1 MRRYIRHPTDVPIE
15 VRQQGFYSKELLRNV
30 SRGGVAF
37 YLHDALPVGSDVT
50 IRIAVVEPAFEA
62 PARIVWCRKKDDYF
76 DVGAELKSDDD
87 IFRLRMVEQI
97 CHIEHYKR
105 EVMQLEGRVLT
116 GEQAAREWIS
126 RYAASFPTF
135 TPRRQRTT
143 S

>member
-15 VRQQGFYSKELLRNV
+15 VSKNDFFSREHLRNV

-37 YLHDALPVGSDVT
+37 YLHEALPIGSDVL
-50 IRIAVVEPAFEA
+50 IRIAVVEPVFEV
-62 PARIVWCRKKDDYF
+62 PARIVWCRKKDDYY
-76 DVGAELKSDDD
+76 DVGAELICDDD
-87 IFRLRMVEQI
+87 VFRLRMVEQI

-105 EVMQLEGRVLT
+105 EVKQLEGRVLT

-135 TPRRQRTT
+135 APRRQHNN
-143 S
+143 